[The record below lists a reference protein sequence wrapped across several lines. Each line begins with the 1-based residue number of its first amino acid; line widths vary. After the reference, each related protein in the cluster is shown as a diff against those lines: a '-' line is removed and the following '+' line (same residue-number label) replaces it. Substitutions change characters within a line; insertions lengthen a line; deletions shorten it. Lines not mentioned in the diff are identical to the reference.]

1 MQLAVAHAT
10 AFVPSECSG
19 VTKAIN
25 TGRVN
30 IDRPPNGGAN
40 MPRTD
45 EGHTD
50 PVGIC
55 RPGLGIHVGG
65 WDGKASMSRFIE
77 AGLA

>member
-1 MQLAVAHAT
+1 M
-10 AFVPSECSG
+10 
-19 VTKAIN
+19 
-25 TGRVN
+25 
-30 IDRPPNGGAN
+30 DRPPNGGAN

-77 AGLA
+77 AELA

>member
-1 MQLAVAHAT
+1 M
-10 AFVPSECSG
+10 
-19 VTKAIN
+19 
-25 TGRVN
+25 
-30 IDRPPNGGAN
+30 DRPPNGDAN

-55 RPGLGIHVGG
+55 RPGLRDHVGG
-65 WDGKASMSRFIE
+65 WDGKASTGRFIK